1 MELLNFASKRK
12 KPIGLLDLEFNTEI
26 PSEPSL
32 DSQILNGVSDR
43 LGVDAIGLLQ
53 FADKVAGMESD
64 FNPKSRNSKSSAKG
78 MYQFTDD
85 SFVTAK
91 NRLKNISGK
100 IPSRIRRAKSVLD
113 LSPSDQKTLF
123 FAHLTEDDGSDERML
138 DYLEGRDSGGK
149 LYLNNH
155 YKGTPDKSTLKRMKK
170 FFP

>member
-64 FNPKSRNSKSSAKG
+64 FYPKSRNSKSSAKG

-123 FAHLTEDDGSDERML
+123 FAHLTEDDGSDEKQNKVL
-138 DYLEGRDSGGK
+138 DE
-149 LYLNNH
+149 N
-155 YKGTPDKSTLKRMKK
+155 
-170 FFP
+170 